1 MLPLL
6 HWRNQHMSRVGLHAE
21 ESDRCSAGMFSRCPR
36 PTGYHGG
43 LSCTGLATPH
53 EVDYLVHGSM
63 SWAPRSACLQD
74 CHAMGGQAGTALA
87 IAVVPHASQGI
98 MEETLFQMLAGAL
111 STLGPAGCTLVGGH
125 SCEGPELSLG
135 ATPAEHVSGC
145 QLMFCCGRCIL
156 ARASL
161 APAAGR

>member
-1 MLPLL
+1 
-6 HWRNQHMSRVGLHAE
+6 
-21 ESDRCSAGMFSRCPR
+21 
-36 PTGYHGG
+36 
-43 LSCTGLATPH
+43 
-53 EVDYLVHGSM
+53 
-63 SWAPRSACLQD
+63 
-74 CHAMGGQAGTALA
+74 MGGQAGTALA

-135 ATPAEHVSGC
+135 ATPAEHVSRVDPWY
-145 QLMFCCGRCIL
+145 QLMFCGGRWIL

-161 APAAGR
+161 ASAAGR